1 MAQNWNA
8 WAKNWGT
15 SWGSSWGPLEIAPN
29 GERSGYW
36 RMMLAQMQQESLD
49 ADKEKTKDAVVAEK
63 KVIFKVVDKLESLLP
78 EKKKARRKDAKPR
91 IQVVN
96 ERPVLRRVTA
106 SPTEQDLTPLLNIV
120 TNEFRAWILQI
131 EPLRVKMLQQV
142 AANDEE
148 EEDIEL
154 LLLAA

>member
-1 MAQNWNA
+1 MQNWNA